1 MTQMT
6 VEIDKRGAPWAPLLT
21 MERLR
26 PLDCESGEPSMKC
39 EAVPHQIAQI

>member
-1 MTQMT
+1 MT

-26 PLDCESGEPSMKC
+26 PTRLREWRT
-39 EAVPHQIAQI
+39 

>member
-1 MTQMT
+1 MT

-21 MERLR
+21 MERLH

-39 EAVPHQIAQI
+39 EAISHQIAQI